1 MNEKIGLL
9 GFGDGLLRQPA
20 MRLRFF
26 QLVVLL
32 VLFGLASGGTR
43 VVVRND
49 SQDIAMKPLALDP
62 ERPTLRKVGELEFL
76 AAWELG
82 SDNPDFGG
90 ISALAMMR
98 DGRFIGVSDTGT
110 LIGFGLTG
118 KNQTDRPFIAPLP
131 DAHGKNIGYADR
143 DSESIAHD
151 PATGRFW
158 ISYEGKHA
166 IRRFGRSFSRTEAIA
181 RPKAMQSWGDNSGAE
196 ALIRLPGGQ
205 FIVFSEGYDL
215 PDGSYEALHF
225 SGDPTEEGSSSFSFG
240 YAPPA
245 GHKITDAAMLPDG
258 RILTL
263 NRKLSFPPAFSIA
276 LAVFDPAQISK
287 GAVIS
292 PKVIARLQAPLLVDN
307 MEGLVVAQEGGRT
320 IIWMISDNNFNIWQR
335 SILMKFALAPAKPLA
350 QPKEQQKAAGTK
362 KPEADT
368 APGFEA
374 L

>member
-1 MNEKIGLL
+1 MLS
-9 GFGDGLLRQPA
+9 
-20 MRLRFF
+20 RLFR
-26 QLVVLL
+26 VVILL
-32 VLFGLASGGTR
+32 VLLGLSSGGMR
-43 VVVRND
+43 VILRND
-49 SQDIAMKPLALDP
+49 SQNIAMKPLALDP
-62 ERPTLRKVGELEFL
+62 ERPALRKVGALEFL

-82 SDNPDFGG
+82 SNNPNFGG
-90 ISALAMMR
+90 ISALSMMR
-98 DGRFIGVSDTGT
+98 DGRFIGVSDMGT

-118 KNQTDRPFIAPLP
+118 QNQIDRPFIAPLP
-131 DAHGKNIGYADR
+131 DAYGKNIGYEDR

-158 ISYEGKHA
+158 VSYEGKHA
-166 IRRFGRSFSRTEAIA
+166 IRRFGRSFARTEGIA
-181 RPKAMQSWGDNSGAE
+181 RPKPMQSWGANSGAE
-196 ALIRLPGGQ
+196 ALIRLPDGQ
-205 FIVFSEGYDL
+205 FIVFSEGHDL

-225 SGDPTEEGSSSFSFG
+225 SGDPTEEGSSGFSFG

-263 NRKLSFPPAFSIA
+263 NRKLSFPPEFSIA
-276 LAVFDPAQISK
+276 LAVFDPAQIAK

-307 MEGLVVAQEGGRT
+307 MEGLVVAQDGGRT

-335 SILMKFALAPAKPLA
+335 SILMKFALIPTKPPAKPPAKLLGK
-350 QPKEQQKAAGTK
+350 PKAAGTK